1 MKLSNKKGKARPV
14 AFDSTKQAIVKG
26 YFVVKIIQALDV
38 ETNIINIDESS
49 FSRSMKVD
57 YSWIK

>member
-1 MKLSNKKGKARPV
+1 MRMSYKKGKARPV
-14 AFDSTKQAIVKG
+14 AFDNTKQAIVKG
-26 YFVVKIIQALDV
+26 FFAVKLIQALDV
-38 ETNIINIDESS
+38 ETHMINIDESS